1 VKVRALI
8 PKAGLFALLTITLI
22 ACSSKSPSGP
32 GTTAVTFDRNA
43 VADLFG
49 NHDGVATS
57 DEVTALNDYFST
69 NAEAWCI
76 TDLGQESW
84 YSKEVDAAQ
93 VKSYV
98 EGMATHPYSSEEA
111 LRKAYEGMS
120 IKTPFVS
127 VSVLLRGDQIAV
139 TKFFRSPGPNIS
151 TAEWEQLAVK

>member
-1 VKVRALI
+1 MKIRTLI
-8 PKAGLFALLTITLI
+8 VQAGIFALLMITLI
-22 ACSSKSPSGP
+22 TCSSKTPSGP
-32 GTTAVTFDRNA
+32 VTTEVTFDRNA

-49 NHDGVATS
+49 NHDGVAST
-57 DEVTALNDYFST
+57 DEVTALDDYFST

-84 YSKEVDAAQ
+84 YSREVDAAQ

-98 EGMATHPYSSEEA
+98 EGMATHPYASEEA

-127 VSVLLRGDQIAV
+127 VSVLRRGEPIAV

-151 TAEWEQLAVK
+151 TAEWEELAVK